1 MNEKV
6 LVTSMVRHSVGISL
20 PQNGYMVENTSLT
33 IGGVTYNFDANGV
46 CTNK

>member
-1 MNEKV
+1 MTKSKWVESKGKWYY
-6 LVTSMVRHSVGISL
+6 LDE
-20 PQNGYMVENTSLT
+20 NGYMVENTSLT